1 GLVFYRTLSE
11 FGLADDLANEFVS
24 FRPDGGQ
31 VTKVRDVVSTDTCMK
46 CHDDETFGFHSHGAR
61 RTVEVCILCHNPQTI
76 DPDTGESQ
84 DMAVFIHK
92 IHRGNSLPSVV
103 AGKPYQI
110 IGNAQSVHD
119 YSNVGYPQDVRNCES
134 CHDSEAG
141 AAQHEAWLLHPTRAA
156 CGSCHDDVNFASGA
170 NHANGLVQTSDKFCA
185 NCHWPEGDLEFD
197 ASIKGA
203 HVVPTASKQLP
214 GVNLEILEVVNSAP
228 GQTPTVKYRL
238 TNDAGQPILP
248 TELSSF
254 SLLLAGPTTDYT
266 TMIRESAAAGS
277 VAAGDAF
284 NYTFKAAIPA
294 TATGTFF
301 VSADAYR
308 NVNINPGQVKQETV
322 RDAATNPLKYFAV
335 GDATPQARR
344 HIVSD
349 AKCDTCHGDLAL
361 HGGQRFNP
369 EYCVTCHFPAA
380 QDAAVRPADQMP
392 SRSIDLKF
400 MVHRIHMG
408 HELTRDYTIF
418 GRSGSTHNY
427 NEIGYPA
434 SRTNC
439 AKCHEGTT
447 YNIPSAG
454 VASTVEPREFYSPIP
469 PNSAACLGC
478 HDSLDAAAH
487 TYLNTANFPGG
498 TQGESCGVC
507 HGPNAEFAV
516 AKVHAN

>member
-1 GLVFYRTLSE
+1 
-11 FGLADDLANEFVS
+11 
-24 FRPDGGQ
+24 
-31 VTKVRDVVSTDTCMK
+31 
-46 CHDDETFGFHSHGAR
+46 
-61 RTVEVCILCHNPQTI
+61 
-76 DPDTGESQ
+76 
-84 DMAVFIHK
+84 MAVFIHK
-92 IHRGNSLPSVV
+92 IHSGHSLPSVV
-103 AGKPYQI
+103 AGKPYVI

-119 YSNVGYPQDVRNCES
+119 YSHVGYPQDVRNCES
-134 CHDSEAG
+134 CHDPKAG
-141 AAQHEAWLLHPTRAA
+141 ATQQEAYLLRPSRAA
-156 CGSCHDDVNFASGA
+156 CGSCHDDVNFATGA

-185 NCHWPEGDLEFD
+185 NCHWPEGELEFD

-203 HVVPTASKQLP
+203 HVVPTSSKQLP
-214 GVNLEILEVVNSAP
+214 GVNLEIVDVVNTAP
-228 GQTPTVKYRL
+228 GQTPTVQYRL
-238 TNDAGQPILP
+238 KNDAGQPILP

-254 SLLLAGPTTDYT
+254 SLLIAGPTTDYK

-284 NYTFKAAIPA
+284 NYTFKAPIPA
-294 TATGTFF
+294 NATGTFF

-335 GDATPQARR
+335 TDSTPQPRR
-344 HIVSD
+344 QIVSD
-349 AKCDTCHGDLAL
+349 AKCDNCHGDLAL

-380 QDAAVRPADQMP
+380 SDQAVRPADQMP
-392 SRSIDLKF
+392 ARSIDLKF

-408 HELTRDYTIF
+408 HELTGDYTIF
-418 GRSGSTHNY
+418 GRGGSEHNY

-434 SRTNC
+434 DRANC
-439 AKCHEGTT
+439 VKCHEGTS
-447 YNIPSAG
+447 YNLPSAG
-454 VASTVEPREFYSPIP
+454 VEKTVDGREFYSPIP

-487 TYLNTANFPGG
+487 TFLNTASF
-498 TQGESCGVC
+498 GESCGVC

-516 AKVHAN
+516 AKVHAR